1 MGVPVTTDGPLGAD
15 RLHRPGT
22 AAYRRLNVAMVLAGL
37 AAFGLLYAPQPVL
50 PQLAAEYDVRPA
62 LASLAVSA
70 STGAL
75 AVTVVPVVLLARRF
89 GRARVMLCGLVLSV
103 VLTVVA
109 ALAPGFALLVVLR
122 VLTGVAL
129 AAVVGV
135 AMGHVGAEVHPSGL
149 ASAMGLYVAG
159 NSLGGVSGR
168 LVTSGVSD
176 LAGWRWGVLALAAT
190 AAVVTLL
197 FWRAL
202 PATVAEEAT
211 VARGPGGAV
220 VPRWPRVEVWLV
232 AVLPFTLM
240 GGFVAVY
247 NYLGFRLSAPP
258 FALAPGVL
266 GLVFLAY
273 LAGTASSAVA
283 GRAAGRWG
291 RPGVLAGSVVVMLA
305 GLGLTLPDRLPL
317 VVVGLLVLTAGFFAA
332 HATASGW
339 APAVAAPGRASQASA
354 VYVAAYYAGSSVFG
368 LVLGE
373 AWTRHGWP
381 GVSLGVAALAGTA
394 LVAGLA
400 LSRRTRAPR
409 QAHSQAPSHAPPAA
423 PR

>member
-1 MGVPVTTDGPLGAD
+1 MIAPT
-15 RLHRPGT
+15 LHRPGT
-22 AAYRRLNVAMVLAGL
+22 EGYRRLNLAMVLAGL

-50 PQLAAEYDVRPA
+50 PQLAATYDVRPTA
-62 LASLAVSA
+62 ASLAVSA

-75 AVTVVPVVLLARRF
+75 ALTVVPVVLLARRF
-89 GRARVMLCGLVLSV
+89 GRVRVMLAGLVLSV
-103 VLTVVA
+103 LLTVVA
-109 ALAPGFALLVVLR
+109 ALAPSFGLLVGVR
-122 VLTGVAL
+122 VLTGVVL

-176 LAGWRWGVLALAAT
+176 AAGWRWGVLALAGA

-197 FWRAL
+197 LWRAL
-202 PATVAEEAT
+202 PPSVADDRPA
-211 VARGPGGAV
+211 GAASGAAAPPT
-220 VPRWPRVEVWLV
+220 PRRPRPEVWLV
-232 AVLPFTLM
+232 VVLPFTLM

-258 FALAPGVL
+258 FSLAPGVL

-273 LAGTASSAVA
+273 LAGTVSSTVA

-291 RPGVLAGSVVVMLA
+291 RPGVLAGSVLVMLG
-305 GLGLTLPDRLPL
+305 GLALTLPDRLAL
-317 VVVGLLVLTAGFFAA
+317 VVAGLIVLTAGFFAA

-339 APAVAAPGRASQASA
+339 APAVAGPGRGGQASA
-354 VYVAAYYAGSSVFG
+354 LYVAAYYAGSSVFG
-368 LVLGE
+368 LALGE
-373 AWTRHGWP
+373 AWTLQGWA
-381 GVSLGVAALAGTA
+381 GVSAGVAALAGVA

-400 LSRRTRAPR
+400 LARRSRGAPG
-409 QAHSQAPSHAPPAA
+409 PG
-423 PR
+423 